1 MFEAVFE
8 RELPW
13 WMLLRL
19 LLADESEKM
28 DYSSLRVLHLQFG
41 LVWFLFY
48 SFFL

>member
-1 MFEAVFE
+1 MFE

-13 WMLLRL
+13 LMLLRL

-28 DYSSLRVLHLQFG
+28 DYSSLRELHLQVGFV
-41 LVWFLFY
+41 LFLFY